1 MTTFLLS
8 PQHFISPNITIPFLL
23 CRQRQT
29 AAVHKH
35 LNRISESKSLSK
47 IDKSD
52 FVSGSVSSVVFSL
65 PIDRVNRVIN
75 SGQAQPGNDDDWMGL
90 GGVGVTKTIDGII
103 SRINYLL
110 IGGARERKRYH
121 RRFCLLTNF
130 HDDTQNNNSI
140 SLEHLQRPHVFNHLI
155 FSWPSKNSRR
165 RSVSLSHLMQCI

>member
-29 AAVHKH
+29 QQ
-35 LNRISESKSLSK
+35 LISILIGYLKASLSK

-65 PIDRVNRVIN
+65 PIDQVNRVIN

-140 SLEHLQRPHVFNHLI
+140 SLEHLQRPHVFNHSI